1 MKYTIEQLKDKTDAE
16 LNLIAF
22 LAQGWNDH
30 NFDLPNYTPTTNKEQ
45 AVDLMIKYEV
55 FPDSYMA
62 GYYYFA
68 KFRSM
73 PMFTKE
79 YLLRA
84 VTMAS
89 ILSAQTCCLLE
100 MILSTSQIKG

>member
-45 AVDLMIKYEV
+45 MVDLMVKYGLLVSIDETVTLVAGDYCGEV
-55 FPDSYMA
+55 IDDDDGES
-62 GYYYFA
+62 G
-68 KFRSM
+68 
-73 PMFTKE
+73 FTLEDKSP
-79 YLLRA
+79 LRA
-84 VTMAS
+84 VTIAS
-89 ILSAQTCCLLE
+89 ILAAQE
-100 MILSTSQIKG
+100 GK

>member
-45 AVDLMIKYEV
+45 AWDLMVKFNLTIDSEAQEVSWWGEGHTVFSYE
-55 FPDSYMA
+55 DD
-62 GYYYFA
+62 
-68 KFRSM
+68 
-73 PMFTKE
+73 
-79 YLLRA
+79 LLVD
-84 VTMAS
+84 VTIAS
-89 ILSAQTCCLLE
+89 ILSAQGE
-100 MILSTSQIKG
+100 